1 MKSKAHQTPRRRT
14 AHNVPQAAVGIAGG
28 SHAWPKAE
36 TVWCVRG
43 MSSNCAVIYRTAV
56 DLVKYGFEVFLGRP
70 QLRASAVEH
79 MRAYPDG
86 VLCLT
91 GMSESEEEE
100 AVAYEA
106 RTGEKVLFGWRKL
119 SWVLG

>member
-1 MKSKAHQTPRRRT
+1 M
-14 AHNVPQAAVGIAGG
+14 AHNVPQATVGATTGP
-28 SHAWPKAE
+28 HAWPKAE

-43 MSSNCAVIYRTAV
+43 MSTSYAVLYRTAE
-56 DLVKYGFEVFLGRP
+56 DLVKYGFDVFLGRQ
-70 QLRASAVEH
+70 QLRDAAVEH